1 MATAEVVEAA
11 RKMGTGME
19 KAAAARE
26 AERTEVRVEAEM
38 AAVMEAAAMKAAAE
52 EDLAAVAT
60 VAEG

>member
-1 MATAEVVEAA
+1 M
-11 RKMGTGME
+11 
-19 KAAAARE
+19 RE
-26 AERTEVRVEAEM
+26 IDGECNGKSPEVRVEAEM